1 MKRNLIHTTAAMVT
15 CIVAFAMVTPT
26 LWAKKK
32 VQQAHVAPAS
42 TLSYNDQRRFDYFF
56 LEAVKQENAGRYAS
70 ALALMNHCLEI
81 NPNAAEVYYMQ
92 APYYAQLKNDSLALA
107 CLQKA
112 ASLRPDNAT
121 FTERLG
127 QFYINSGNFDKA
139 IETYER
145 LTSNSKDRDNDDAL
159 NILGQLYNRKKDFHG
174 VLRTLERLEQI
185 NGITEETTLS
195 KVRAY
200 EMLDNKNAAYKA
212 LKQLSDDHPND
223 VNYRL
228 MLGNW
233 LMQNQKESAA
243 HKIFTEVLAEDPDNS
258 FAQASLYDYYRAKN
272 DEAMAIQVRDKMLI
286 SPKTEAETKLSI
298 MRQVVQENE
307 REGGDSTKVLALF
320 DRITTANPNDAD
332 MAELK
337 AAYMSVKKMPDSL
350 INNALRRVI
359 DIAPDNTGAR
369 LQLIQNLW
377 KQQRWDDIL
386 ALSKPAQAY
395 NPEEMVF
402 YYFEGIACYQ
412 KDQKDQA
419 LDAFRRGVTQIN
431 ANSNKD
437 IVSDFYEL
445 MGEILYQKGRVNE
458 AFAAYDSCL
467 QWKPDNIGCLNNYA
481 YYLGEQGKD
490 LDKAEAMSYRVI
502 KDQPNNGTYLDTYAW
517 LLFLKKRY
525 AEAQVYIDQA
535 LKNDSTSLKSKVVLE
550 HAGDIHAM
558 NGNVEKAIEYW
569 KMALKEGA
577 DKAVINR
584 KIKLKKPF

>member
-1 MKRNLIHTTAAMVT
+1 M
-15 CIVAFAMVTPT
+15 
-26 LWAKKK
+26 
-32 VQQAHVAPAS
+32 
-42 TLSYNDQRRFDYFF
+42 
-56 LEAVKQENAGRYAS
+56 
-70 ALALMNHCLEI
+70 
-81 NPNAAEVYYMQ
+81 
-92 APYYAQLKNDSLALA
+92 
-107 CLQKA
+107 
-112 ASLRPDNAT
+112 
-121 FTERLG
+121 
-127 QFYINSGNFDKA
+127 
-139 IETYER
+139 
-145 LTSNSKDRDNDDAL
+145 
-159 NILGQLYNRKKDFHG
+159 
-174 VLRTLERLEQI
+174 EQI
-185 NGITEETTLS
+185 NGVTEETTLS

-558 NGNVEKAIEYW
+558 NGNAEKAIEYW